1 MNVHATCVDRY
12 MEIGSVVRKD
22 SFHPLDLLDHR
33 GDDMSSP
40 ADSATEID
48 LAIGG
53 MTCASCAMHVER
65 SLNKVPGVT
74 ATVNFATQKAHVV
87 LPAQVS
93 VADAI
98 TAVEATGY
106 TATVP
111 AARSASP
118 SADESPEG
126 AVAVHALRTRL
137 TVCLILAIPVVLL
150 SMIPFLQFTYW
161 QWACL
166 ALAAPVV
173 VWGALPFHRAAW
185 VNLRHRA
192 VTMDTLVSLG
202 VLAAFGWSLY
212 ALFIGG
218 AGMPGMHMEFV
229 LVAGRDGATP
239 EPYLEVAAGVTVF
252 LLLGRY
258 LEARASSRSSQALR
272 LLLELGAKDVTV
284 VRDGRDV
291 VIPIGDLRVDDT
303 FVVRP
308 GDTVATDGVVIEGT
322 SSIDTSVVT
331 GEPVP
336 VDVAPGDRV
345 IGATVNVMGRLL
357 VRATRVGADT
367 QLAQMGRM
375 VEAAQS
381 GKAPVQRLADRVS
394 AYFVP
399 VVLALAVVTLAGWLI
414 SGASVQAAF
423 TAAVAVLIIAC
434 PCALGLATPTA
445 LLVGTGRGAQLGIL
459 IRGPQVLESTR
470 RIDTVVLDKTGT
482 VTTAHMQ
489 VVDVVTVPGWTREE
503 VLLLAAPVEDASGH
517 PVAMAVARAA
527 GGSTRAVRSFVS
539 VPGLGASGVVDGR
552 TVAAGRVAWLL
563 HELAVTEPADLARAR
578 ARHESDG
585 RTVVGI
591 AIDGEAVAIVAV
603 SDTVRPTSADAIAR
617 LRALGL
623 APVLLTGDNESA
635 ARTVANEVGIDDVI
649 SQVLPQD
656 KVDAIRHLQG
666 QGRTVAMI
674 GDGVNDA
681 AALAQADLGM
691 AMGAGTDI
699 AIEAADITLV
709 RSDLLAAVDAIRLSR
724 RTIAVIIGNLIW
736 AFGYNVAAIPLA
748 MAGLLNPLIAGAAM
762 AFSSVFVVTNS
773 LRLRR
778 FRSVE
783 R

>member
-1 MNVHATCVDRY
+1 VSRNGNDLGALSPRCKWYNVYV
-12 MEIGSVVRKD
+12 S
-22 SFHPLDLLDHR
+22 
-33 GDDMSSP
+33 
-40 ADSATEID
+40 TEID
-48 LAIGG
+48 LTIGG

-65 SLNKVPGVT
+65 SLNKIAGVT

-87 LPAQVS
+87 LPPQVS
-93 VADAI
+93 AADAI
-98 TAVEATGY
+98 AAVESTGY
-106 TATVP
+106 TAEVP
-111 AARSASP
+111 QPRWSPGTPSLAP
-118 SADESPEG
+118 SAQESPG
-126 AVAVHALRTRL
+126 DSPAVQALRSRL
-137 TVCLILAIPVVLL
+137 TVCLILAIPVVLF
-150 SMIPFLQFTYW
+150 SMVPVLQFDYW

-218 AGMPGMHMEFV
+218 AGMPGMHMDFI
-229 LVAGRDGATP
+229 LLAGREGSTP
-239 EPYLEVAAGVTVF
+239 QPYLEVAAGVTVF

-284 VRDGRDV
+284 VRDGADI
-291 VIPIGDLRVDDT
+291 VIPIGELRVDDI
-303 FVVRP
+303 FIVRP
-308 GDTVATDGVVIEGT
+308 GDTVATDGVVVEGT

-331 GEPVP
+331 GESIP

-345 IGATVNVMGRLL
+345 IGATVNVMGRLV

-399 VVLALAVVTLAGWLI
+399 VVLVLALVTLTGWLI
-414 SGASVQAAF
+414 SGAGAQSAF

-482 VTTAHMQ
+482 ITTAHMQ
-489 VVDVVTVPGWTREE
+489 VVDVVTVPGWSREA
-503 VLLLAAPVEDASGH
+503 VLSLAAPVEDASGH
-517 PVAMAVARAA
+517 PVAIAVARAA
-527 GGSTRAVRSFVS
+527 GASTRSVAAFVS
-539 VPGLGASGVVDGR
+539 IPGRGASGMVDGR
-552 TVAAGRVAWLL
+552 MVMAGRVAWLTQ
-563 HELAVTEPADLARAR
+563 ELAVTEPADLARAR
-578 ARHESDG
+578 ASHESAG
-585 RTVVGI
+585 RTVGGI
-591 AIDGEAVAIVAV
+591 AIDGAVVAIVAV
-603 SDTVRPTSADAIAR
+603 ADTVRPSSAEAVAH

-635 ARTVANEVGIDDVI
+635 ARTVAREVGIDDVI

-656 KVDAIRHLQG
+656 KVDTIRHLQG

-699 AIEAADITLV
+699 AIEAADFTLV
-709 RSDLLAAVDAIRLSR
+709 RSDLMAAVDAIRLSR

-778 FRSVE
+778 FRSVAP
-783 R
+783 

>member
-1 MNVHATCVDRY
+1 MEVGAIAREDSVDPL
-12 MEIGSVVRKD
+12 E
-22 SFHPLDLLDHR
+22 SFDHR

-40 ADSATEID
+40 TDSATEID
-48 LAIGG
+48 LVIGG

-87 LPAQVS
+87 LPARVS

-126 AVAVHALRTRL
+126 SAAMLTLRTRL
-137 TVCLILAIPVVLL
+137 MVCLILAIPVVLL
-150 SMIPFLQFTYW
+150 SMIPVLQFTYW

-185 VNLRHRA
+185 VNHRPRA

-218 AGMPGMHMEFV
+218 AGMSGMHMGFV

-322 SSIDTSVVT
+322 SSIDSSVVT
-331 GEPVP
+331 GESVP

-399 VVLALAVVTLAGWLI
+399 VVLALAAVTLAGWLI
-414 SGASVQAAF
+414 SGSSVQAAF

-489 VVDVVTVPGWTREE
+489 VVDVVTVPGWTRED

-527 GGSTRAVRSFVS
+527 GGSSRAVRSFVS
-539 VPGLGASGVVDGR
+539 VPGRGASGVVDGR

-578 ARHESDG
+578 AMHESDG

-748 MAGLLNPLIAGAAM
+748 MSGLLNPLIAGAAM

>member
-1 MNVHATCVDRY
+1 MEVGAIAREDSVDPL
-12 MEIGSVVRKD
+12 E
-22 SFHPLDLLDHR
+22 SFDHR

-40 ADSATEID
+40 TDSATEID
-48 LAIGG
+48 LVIGG

-87 LPAQVS
+87 LPARVS

-126 AVAVHALRTRL
+126 SAAMLTLRTRL
-137 TVCLILAIPVVLL
+137 MVCLILAIPVVLL
-150 SMIPFLQFTYW
+150 SMIPVLQFTYW

-218 AGMPGMHMEFV
+218 AGMSGMHMEFV

-322 SSIDTSVVT
+322 SSIDSSVVT
-331 GEPVP
+331 GESVP

-399 VVLALAVVTLAGWLI
+399 VVLALAAVTLAGWLI
-414 SGASVQAAF
+414 SGSSVQAAF

-489 VVDVVTVPGWTREE
+489 VVDVVTVPGWTRED

-527 GGSTRAVRSFVS
+527 GGSSRAVRSFVS
-539 VPGLGASGVVDGR
+539 VPGRGASGVVDGR

-578 ARHESDG
+578 AMHESDG

-748 MAGLLNPLIAGAAM
+748 MSGLLNPLIAGAAM